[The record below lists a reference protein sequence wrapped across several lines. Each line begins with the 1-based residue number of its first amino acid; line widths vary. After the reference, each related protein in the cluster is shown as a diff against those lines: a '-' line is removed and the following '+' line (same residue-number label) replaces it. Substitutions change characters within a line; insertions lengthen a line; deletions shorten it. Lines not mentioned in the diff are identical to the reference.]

1 MKHLQKHEK
10 SFVIIYIPDV
20 YPYLRSMC
28 RILGLDFGTVDMR
41 WGVREEATMEHET
54 TAMCINEVER

>member
-1 MKHLQKHEK
+1 MCIL
-10 SFVIIYIPDV
+10 DV
-20 YPYLRSMC
+20 YPYLRTMC